1 VNVLL
6 DENFPLGLL
15 RTLRADG
22 LHADHV
28 ITLGWRGIPD
38 SELRARV
45 HDADVIF
52 RTQDTEFLRA
62 DTAPFAAVMVSRIK
76 QARPIG
82 KRIAICQRA
91 IRALIEKQ
99 PAERLFELTD
109 DGMLLPWK
117 DVSA

>member
-1 VNVLL
+1 MKVLL

-22 LHADHV
+22 VHTDHV

-45 HDADVIF
+45 HDEDVIF
-52 RTQDTEFLRA
+52 LTQDTEFLSA
-62 DTAPFAAVMVSRIK
+62 DTRPFAAVIVSRIR

-82 KRIAICQRA
+82 ERIAICQRA
-91 IRALIEKQ
+91 IRALIGRPQ
-99 PAERLFELTD
+99 SERLFELTD
-109 DGMLLPWK
+109 DGVLLPWK
-117 DVSA
+117 DV